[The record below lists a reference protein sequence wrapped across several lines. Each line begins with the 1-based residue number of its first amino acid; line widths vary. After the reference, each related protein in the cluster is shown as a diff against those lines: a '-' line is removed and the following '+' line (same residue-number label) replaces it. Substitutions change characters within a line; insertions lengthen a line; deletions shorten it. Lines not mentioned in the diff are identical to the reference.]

1 MGKAV
6 ISSVWVILMLENINM
21 EKLKAMANILGAM
34 EIFIWDNFSMEWKM
48 GKECGKKTTAKI
60 QISMKED
67 IKMIKNTV
75 MESFNGVQA
84 VNTKEIM

>member
-1 MGKAV
+1 LEQWKYLSGTIFQWNEK
-6 ISSVWVILMLENINM
+6 WVRNVE
-21 EKLKAMANILGAM
+21 
-34 EIFIWDNFSMEWKM
+34 
-48 GKECGKKTTAKI
+48 KKTTAKI